1 MKLVNGSLAALVA
14 VALSG
19 CVNIGVPLQEYAGAL
34 DQSQSA
40 KQSLA
45 AVQSCCAS
53 LAELKYQ
60 PLPEGSSVLT
70 IDGASQA
77 FRFEEGMSYLGAYR
91 LPENTGDLIIKVAA
105 QVGKSVLVPQVLMLD
120 SNHEVTRVL
129 GKSVFTYQPAHLMD
143 NDRIEGTIYVSR
155 NAVKQEAYMVI
166 YTPAAELSGAT
177 TVLHPAKAF
186 ARANGNQEPDIPDP
200 VIPHSAWGVLAVD
213 VKDRAKEQGLD
224 NVFKTEYSD
233 KIALSQGVQPSVT
246 TTAAVASGTT
256 VAAATRPQPAP
267 AMLSETET
275 FYQAQIEKAVQDGN
289 IEKAMKLVEEA
300 QRAGSTRAKQTF
312 VDAIKRSQK

>member
-1 MKLVNGSLAALVA
+1 MKLVNGSLAAVVA

-19 CVNIGVPLQEYAGAL
+19 CVNIGVPLQEHAVAM
-34 DQSQSA
+34 DRSDVA
-40 KQSLA
+40 KQSLTA
-45 AVQSCCAS
+45 AQSCCAS

-91 LPENTGDLIIKVAA
+91 LPENTGDLIIRVAA

-129 GKSVFTYQPAHLMD
+129 GKSLFAYQPAHLMD

-155 NAVKQEAYMVI
+155 NTVKQEAYMVI
-166 YTPAAELSGAT
+166 YTPAAELSGST
-177 TVLHPAKAF
+177 TILHPAKSF
-186 ARANGNQEPDIPDP
+186 ARANSNQEPDIPDP
-200 VIPHSAWGVLAVD
+200 VIPHSAWGVVALD
-213 VKDRAKEQGLD
+213 VKDRAKDQGLD
-224 NVFKTEYSD
+224 NVFKSEYGD
-233 KIALSQGVQPSVT
+233 KVALSQGVQPSAT
-246 TTAAVASGTT
+246 TTAVGTSVAV
-256 VAAATRPQPAP
+256 ATRPQPAP
-267 AMLSETET
+267 AMLSETEI

-289 IEKAMKLVEEA
+289 IEKAMKLVDEA